1 MDVTDA
7 GTPAQATRSRA
18 EALCAHAEG
27 SISEDGIL
35 AAARE
40 RAVEIGAGA
49 VTPAVGALLSLLAKL
64 SNAKAV
70 AEVGTGAGVSGLWLL
85 SGMSGDGVLTTID
98 IEPEYQRLAKQAFS
112 EAGIGP
118 SRTRLISGRAQ
129 EVLTRLA
136 DDSYDLVFIDADPI
150 DQPDYVVE
158 GVRLLR
164 SGGVIVVHRAGLS
177 GRAGDP
183 TARDADVTAVR
194 EAARLIAEDE
204 RLTPALVPLGDGV
217 LAAVRD
223 EASRPVARDSLART
237 GRASKPGW
245 LRPRSLGAI
254 PSGWRPV
261 RPLGAARCPRST
273 PRRYPEWSQKPS
285 GKQRGCFGTTGLL
298 LITPGLVLNS
308 TPMPPRPTAR

>member
-1 MDVTDA
+1 MDGTDA
-7 GTPAQATRSRA
+7 AAPGQTATSRA

-27 SISEDGIL
+27 SISEDALL

-49 VTPAVGALLSLLAKL
+49 VTPAAGALLSLLAKL
-64 SNAKAV
+64 SGGKAV

-85 SGMSGDGVLTTID
+85 SGMAEDGVLTTID
-98 IEPEYQRLAKQAFS
+98 IEPEYLRLAKQSFS
-112 EAGIGP
+112 DAGIGP

-136 DDSYDLVFIDADPI
+136 DESYDLVFIDADPI

-164 SGGVIVVHRAGLS
+164 SGGVIVVHRAALG

-183 TARDADVTAVR
+183 AARDAEVTAVR

-204 RLTPALVPLGDGV
+204 RLTPALVPLGDGL

-223 EASRPVARDSLART
+223 
-237 GRASKPGW
+237 
-245 LRPRSLGAI
+245 
-254 PSGWRPV
+254 
-261 RPLGAARCPRST
+261 
-273 PRRYPEWSQKPS
+273 
-285 GKQRGCFGTTGLL
+285 
-298 LITPGLVLNS
+298 
-308 TPMPPRPTAR
+308 

>member
-1 MDVTDA
+1 MDATDA
-7 GTPAQATRSRA
+7 ETPGQAAPSRA
-18 EALCAHAEG
+18 DSLCAHAEG
-27 SISEDGIL
+27 SISEDAVL

-40 RAVEIGAGA
+40 RAVEIGAAA

-64 SNAKAV
+64 SGGKAV

-85 SGMSGDGVLTTID
+85 SGMSDDGVLTTID
-98 IEPEYQRLAKQAFS
+98 IEPEYLRLAKEAFT
-112 EAGIGP
+112 EAGIGQ
-118 SRTRLISGRAQ
+118 SRTRLIAGRAQ

-164 SGGVIVVHRAGLS
+164 SGGVVVVHRAALG

-183 TARDADVTAVR
+183 AARDAEVAAVR

-217 LAAVRD
+217 LAAVR
-223 EASRPVARDSLART
+223 E
-237 GRASKPGW
+237 
-245 LRPRSLGAI
+245 
-254 PSGWRPV
+254 
-261 RPLGAARCPRST
+261 
-273 PRRYPEWSQKPS
+273 
-285 GKQRGCFGTTGLL
+285 
-298 LITPGLVLNS
+298 
-308 TPMPPRPTAR
+308 

>member
-1 MDVTDA
+1 MDGTDA
-7 GTPAQATRSRA
+7 ETPGQAAPSRA
-18 EALCAHAEG
+18 ESLCAHAEE
-27 SISEDGIL
+27 SISEDALL

-64 SNAKAV
+64 SGGKAV

-85 SGMSGDGVLTTID
+85 SGMSDDGVLTTID
-98 IEPEYQRLAKQAFS
+98 IEPEYLRVAKQAFS
-112 EAGIGP
+112 DAGIGP
-118 SRTRLISGRAQ
+118 SRTRLIGGRAQ

-136 DDSYDLVFIDADPI
+136 DESYDLVFIDADPI

-164 SGGVIVVHRAGLS
+164 SGGVIVVHRAALG

-183 TARDADVTAVR
+183 AARDAEVTAVR

-223 EASRPVARDSLART
+223 
-237 GRASKPGW
+237 
-245 LRPRSLGAI
+245 
-254 PSGWRPV
+254 
-261 RPLGAARCPRST
+261 
-273 PRRYPEWSQKPS
+273 
-285 GKQRGCFGTTGLL
+285 
-298 LITPGLVLNS
+298 
-308 TPMPPRPTAR
+308 